1 MAVKADW
8 GQSRLDGCDDFAAD
22 SPGSKRVQKVDPF
35 DTTRSALT
43 MLNMI
48 DSANPVSGITME
60 TSPQELQRMLSLSV
74 KREARLDAA
83 GITCDLKDCSE
94 MSCLACP
101 FNKCG
106 DDNDPKQTLCR
117 VGMEQTI
124 ISAYLIAQSRGEPVA
139 HGQLG

>member
-1 MAVKADW
+1 
-8 GQSRLDGCDDFAAD
+8 
-22 SPGSKRVQKVDPF
+22 
-35 DTTRSALT
+35 

-48 DSANPVSGITME
+48 DSASPVAGITME
-60 TSPQELQRMLSLSV
+60 TPTEELERMLSFSL

-83 GITCDLKDCSE
+83 GITCDLKERSE

-106 DDNDPKQTLCR
+106 DDDDPKQTLCR

-124 ISAYLIAQSRGEPVA
+124 LSAYLIAQHRGEPVA
-139 HGQLG
+139 HGQRR